1 MIQSGRKTTRQSGDR
16 LRDSNNGAVGAC
28 AADHSAIDRPTLAL
42 LSAPNINVTGLRGVA
57 QRRSTLNQST
67 TLIALIMGIFVMHTL
82 SAEPAPADNIIISA
96 YRTPA
101 SPLNVGSAVSTVD
114 RQLIEDRQSV
124 FATALLRDLPGI
136 AVSRSGNF
144 GAQTAIRIR
153 GAEANQVLVR
163 IDGIEVNDPAT
174 DDAFAFGHLTTNDIQ
189 QIEVVRGPQSAV
201 WGSDALA
208 GVIDISTRRSTD
220 RFSSDAFLETG
231 SFNTVNGGLHVGTRG
246 ANSGVDLTA
255 SYLNSDGTNIS
266 RSGSEDDG
274 YDNLTANL
282 RGDID
287 ITQNFRFDGSLRYV
301 DSTKQF
307 DAIDFSTGL
316 PADADRESDSVQS
329 TIGVGGTWALLENFW
344 IQSLRLTGMDTNH
357 KNYSDGIQDTRTGAN
372 KYAVYYQT
380 TLEFNAGPSDESTQ
394 LLTLAV
400 DYEQEEFEQR
410 GTPSIFGDPNQNQDM
425 NNTGL
430 IGEYRATGFGN
441 WSFSLGLRYDDNSAF
456 DNITTYRTTAVY
468 HFAKLESRLH
478 ASLGTGQKSP
488 TFTERFGYTPDQFQG
503 NPDLRPETS
512 QGFDVGY
519 EQYFLNARIVADVTY
534 FRERLEDEINGF
546 YFDPSLGAFGMFTA
560 VNLEGTSKSKGVEVE
575 LSAQITDGL
584 DIKASYTY
592 TDANQPDAAG
602 EQQREIRRPRN
613 MAALNLNYAFFNRAQ
628 INANVSYTGEQTDV
642 FFPPFPAPS
651 ETVSLDAYTLV
662 DLTGSF
668 AITNNVTVY
677 GRIDNL
683 FDVTYEDV
691 YGFATPGV
699 GGFLGARVKFSN

>member
-1 MIQSGRKTTRQSGDR
+1 M
-16 LRDSNNGAVGAC
+16 
-28 AADHSAIDRPTLAL
+28 
-42 LSAPNINVTGLRGVA
+42 
-57 QRRSTLNQST
+57 NQPT
-67 TLIALIMGIFVMHTL
+67 TLTALITGILVMHTL
-82 SAEPAPADNIIISA
+82 SAEPVPEDNIIISA

-101 SPLNVGSAVSTVD
+101 SRLNVGSSVSTVD
-114 RQLIEDRQSV
+114 RQIIEDRQAV

-144 GAQTAIRIR
+144 GSQTAVRIR

-163 IDGIEVNDPAT
+163 IDGIEVNDPAA
-174 DDAFAFGHLTTNDIQ
+174 DDSFAFGHLTTNDIQ
-189 QIEVVRGPQSAV
+189 HIEVVRGPQSAV

-220 RFSSDAFLETG
+220 RLSSDAFLETG
-231 SFNTVNGGLHVGTRG
+231 SFNTINGGMHVGTRD

-255 SYLNSDGTNIS
+255 SYLQTDGTNIS

-287 ITQNFRFDGSLRYV
+287 IANIFRFDGSIRYV
-301 DSTKQF
+301 DATKQF

-316 PADADRESDSVQS
+316 PADADRESDTVQA
-329 TIGVGGTWALLENFW
+329 TIGVGGTLTLFDDFW
-344 IQSLRLTGMDTNH
+344 IQSLRVTGMDTNN
-357 KNYSDGIQDTRTGAN
+357 KNYSDGIQVTRTGAN
-372 KYAVYYQT
+372 KYGVYYQN

-394 LLTLAV
+394 KITLAI

-410 GTPSIFGDPNQNQDM
+410 GTPSIFGDPNQNQEM

-441 WSFSLGLRYDDNSAF
+441 WSFSLGLRYDDNSTF

-468 HFAKLESRLH
+468 HFAALDSRLH
-478 ASLGTGQKSP
+478 TSLGTGQKSP

-503 NPDLRPETS
+503 NPDLQPETS

-519 EQYFLNARIVADVTY
+519 EQQFLNARIIADITY

-546 YFDPSLGAFGMFTA
+546 FFDPSLGAFGMFTA
-560 VNLEGTSKSKGVEVE
+560 VNLEGTSKSKGVEVAV
-575 LSAQITDGL
+575 SAMIIEGL
-584 DIKASYTY
+584 DATASYTY
-592 TDANQPDAAG
+592 TDASQPNAAG
-602 EQQREIRRPRN
+602 EQQREIRRPQN
-613 MAALNLNYAFFNRAQ
+613 MAALNINYEFFDRAQ
-628 INANVSYTGEQTDV
+628 VNANVSYTGEQTDV
-642 FFPPFPAPS
+642 FFPPFPMPA

-668 AITNNVTVY
+668 SVTDNVTVY
-677 GRIDNL
+677 ARVNNL

-691 YGFATPGV
+691 YGFATPGI
-699 GGFLGARVKFSN
+699 GGFLGARVKFSD